1 MVLIMDVWGD
11 GLKLLAKNLRLGN
24 SLINCFSLH
33 EIEKFTYYLFTL
45 NTKSMTN
52 REESRLSMYLVLRD
66 WQANYTAITNPLPN
80 YTANST
86 TFVNTI
92 PLIQNVAEQQK
103 ISKSGLTDNKNQ
115 LKEALIIT
123 IADYSGK
130 LGAYA
135 KFTNNPILAKEI
147 KFTAGRLKKE
157 ADTAVRDFAQ
167 IVYDRA
173 QPIVA
178 SLSAYGITAASQT
191 ALLNAISA
199 YNASIG
205 KPAAGKAE
213 SAQLTKQLD
222 VLFATAETAL
232 ANMDAA
238 VEIVKLS
245 QPNFYNG
252 YKSARKVIVTG
263 TGSLSLRGLVTDVE
277 TGEPVKGATVSF
289 ALDGGVQ
296 MMAKSGKAT
305 SATPI
310 INKKTAEKGGVN
322 VKSLSAGTY
331 QVTIKKVGYA
341 DQVVTVSVNDGEMTV
356 MNVSISKN

>member
-1 MVLIMDVWGD
+1 
-11 GLKLLAKNLRLGN
+11 
-24 SLINCFSLH
+24 
-33 EIEKFTYYLFTL
+33 
-45 NTKSMTN
+45 MTN
-52 REESRLSMYLVLRD
+52 QEESRLSMYLVLRD

-135 KFTNNPILAKEI
+135 KFTNNLILAKEI

-178 SLSAYGITAASQT
+178 CLS
-191 ALLNAISA
+191 
-199 YNASIG
+199 
-205 KPAAGKAE
+205 
-213 SAQLTKQLD
+213 
-222 VLFATAETAL
+222 
-232 ANMDAA
+232 
-238 VEIVKLS
+238 
-245 QPNFYNG
+245 
-252 YKSARKVIVTG
+252 
-263 TGSLSLRGLVTDVE
+263 
-277 TGEPVKGATVSF
+277 
-289 ALDGGVQ
+289 
-296 MMAKSGKAT
+296 
-305 SATPI
+305 
-310 INKKTAEKGGVN
+310 
-322 VKSLSAGTY
+322 
-331 QVTIKKVGYA
+331 
-341 DQVVTVSVNDGEMTV
+341 
-356 MNVSISKN
+356 